1 MAKRDRNELLIQQT
15 RKIFKIFLKEIA
27 LEAPFPYIRFGARI
41 QVCAVDMPRSRFNP
55 DVPMVISLS
64 LDSVNVRTEQT
75 FNEQCDVVLGPAIHS
90 YARNVFVI
98 QR

>member
-1 MAKRDRNELLIQQT
+1 MTKRDRNELLIQQS
-15 RKIFKIFLKEIA
+15 RKMFRIFLKEIA

-41 QVCAVDMPRSRFNP
+41 HVCAIDMPRSRFYP

-75 FNEQCDVVLGPAIHS
+75 FNDKCDVVLGPSIHS